1 MELKKLLAT
10 WQKKMDQKKA
20 TEQDVATS
28 EADVTQKETDMI
40 EYRQQKEL
48 LYNVSCKSAS

>member
-28 EADVTQKETDMI
+28 EADVNQNETDMI